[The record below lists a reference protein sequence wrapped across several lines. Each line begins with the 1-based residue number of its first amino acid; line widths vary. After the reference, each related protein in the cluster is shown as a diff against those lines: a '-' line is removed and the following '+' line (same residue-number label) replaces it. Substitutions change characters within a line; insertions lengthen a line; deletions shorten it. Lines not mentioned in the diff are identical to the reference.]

1 MAGNGLPKEIRRRL
15 YGFSNKVASP
25 FSDVRRR
32 GFVREM
38 LTGLV
43 IAGHVHLSKIARAIS
58 PGNADIHGVEKR
70 LSRHLGSEH
79 WDMSPVAD
87 ELLAWSAGRVGD
99 QTILVADLT
108 DMAKPYA
115 RVLEGL
121 GKVHDGS

>member
-1 MAGNGLPKEIRRRL
+1 MPSNGLTKEIRRRL
-15 YGFSNKVASP
+15 YTFARGLARP
-25 FSDVRRR
+25 FSDSRRR
-32 GFVREM
+32 GFIQDM
-38 LTGLV
+38 IPGLL
-43 IAGHVHLSKIARAIS
+43 ISGHVHLSKIARAIS

-121 GKVHDGS
+121 GKGPRR